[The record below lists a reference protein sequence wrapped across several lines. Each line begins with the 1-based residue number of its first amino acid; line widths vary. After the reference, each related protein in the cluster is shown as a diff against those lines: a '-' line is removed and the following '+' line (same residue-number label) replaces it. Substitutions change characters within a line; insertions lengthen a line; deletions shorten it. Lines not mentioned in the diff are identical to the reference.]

1 MYTSRMLADYI
12 EVLCDTFNDAMC
24 VTDRNGICVLV
35 NRRHSELTGIPKRD
49 IVGHRVQDMVLHGVF
64 DTQLN
69 SKVVETGQDV
79 KSVQNVFNGRR
90 LLLDGHPVLDKKGK
104 VAYVVTVIRDV
115 TALTDLRREIAAQK
129 ELLETFQSLN
139 NANSGSARYPMVMQS
154 RAMQRLCAE
163 AEAIADTDATVLL
176 QGETGVGKDVV
187 ARRIHHESR
196 RSSAPFIKVDCGS
209 IPENLIETEL
219 FGYAP
224 GSFSGASRHGKAGL
238 LEAANTGTVFLDEIG
253 ELPMPMQSRLLR
265 VLQDFEVMR
274 VGATEPRKVDV
285 RIIAATNKD
294 LGREVARGTFRPDLY
309 YRLKVAVLNI
319 PPLRERIGDI
329 QPL

>member
-12 EVLCDTFNDAMC
+12 EELCDTFNDAMC

-115 TALTDLRREIAAQK
+115 TALTDLRREIAAQT
-129 ELLETFQSLN
+129 LC
-139 NANSGSARYPMVMQS
+139 SG
-154 RAMQRLCAE
+154 
-163 AEAIADTDATVLL
+163 
-176 QGETGVGKDVV
+176 
-187 ARRIHHESR
+187 
-196 RSSAPFIKVDCGS
+196 
-209 IPENLIETEL
+209 
-219 FGYAP
+219 
-224 GSFSGASRHGKAGL
+224 
-238 LEAANTGTVFLDEIG
+238 
-253 ELPMPMQSRLLR
+253 
-265 VLQDFEVMR
+265 
-274 VGATEPRKVDV
+274 
-285 RIIAATNKD
+285 
-294 LGREVARGTFRPDLY
+294 
-309 YRLKVAVLNI
+309 
-319 PPLRERIGDI
+319 
-329 QPL
+329 